1 MRVAVGALARNGLEE
16 RVGPDLP
23 GAINAALVYYV
34 GKLQSGRGPAKF
46 PKFLARR
53 GNNGGTDFGTSSEGE
68 PINPEAE
75 VEVHVD
81 ERIEA
86 ALVREAAR
94 QGVSA
99 PDLAG
104 HAVLIYLAELD
115 LIGDPTPAPERRVP
129 A

>member
-1 MRVAVGALARNGLEE
+1 MRVVVGALARTGLEA

-23 GAINAALVYYV
+23 AAINAALVYYV
-34 GKLQSGRGPAKF
+34 GKLCSGRGPAKY
-46 PKFLARR
+46 PKFLAKR
-53 GNNGGTDFGTSSEGE
+53 GDADGTGFGTSPEAESV
-68 PINPEAE
+68 NPEAV
-75 VEVHVD
+75 VEVQVD

-94 QGVSA
+94 QGVSGSE
-99 PDLAG
+99 LAG

-115 LIGDPTPAPERRVP
+115 LIGDPTPAPERRIP

>member
-1 MRVAVGALARNGLEE
+1 MRVVVGALARTGLES
-16 RVGPDLP
+16 RVGPDIP
-23 GAINAALVYYV
+23 AAINAALVYYV
-34 GKLQSGRGPAKF
+34 GKLCSGRGPAKY
-46 PKFLARR
+46 PKFLAKR
-53 GNNGGTDFGTSSEGE
+53 GNVDGRGPGSPPAGE
-68 PINPEAE
+68 SANPEAE
-75 VEVHVD
+75 VEVQVD

-104 HAVLIYLAELD
+104 HAVLVYLAELD
-115 LIGDPTPAPERRVP
+115 LIGDPSPAPERRVP

>member
-1 MRVAVGALARNGLEE
+1 MRVVVGALARNGLEA
-16 RVGPDLP
+16 RVGPDIP

-34 GKLQSGRGPAKF
+34 GKLQSGRGPAKY
-46 PKFLARR
+46 PKFLAQR
-53 GNNGGTDFGTSSEGE
+53 GNGGGSEFGTSPEGE
-68 PINPEAE
+68 PLNPEAE
-75 VEVHVD
+75 VEVQVD

-104 HAVLIYLAELD
+104 HAVLVYLAELD
-115 LIGDPTPAPERRVP
+115 LIGDPSPAPERRVP